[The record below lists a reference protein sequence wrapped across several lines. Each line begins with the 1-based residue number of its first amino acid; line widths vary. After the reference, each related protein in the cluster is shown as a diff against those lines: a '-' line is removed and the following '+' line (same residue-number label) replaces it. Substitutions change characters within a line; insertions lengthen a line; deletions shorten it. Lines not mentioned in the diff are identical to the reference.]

1 MVRAF
6 KTNLVLWGTS
16 PLPLLFSNSYLNDL
30 IRTLVNMR
38 YSECSREPC
47 MSSSRMAVRDLMN
60 AVIEYETP
68 RYVKVHNPVLGLVL
82 R

>member
-1 MVRAF
+1 
-6 KTNLVLWGTS
+6 
-16 PLPLLFSNSYLNDL
+16 
-30 IRTLVNMR
+30 
-38 YSECSREPC
+38 

-68 RYVKVHNPVLGLVL
+68 RYVKVHNPVFGLVL